1 MPSRDRLLF
10 AGMLLQPTSLPVD
23 PAPTKPT
30 FAAVI
35 LALSMVAVFVAALY

>member
-23 PAPTKPT
+23 PPTTRPT

-35 LALSMVAVFVAALY
+35 VALSMTALFIAALY